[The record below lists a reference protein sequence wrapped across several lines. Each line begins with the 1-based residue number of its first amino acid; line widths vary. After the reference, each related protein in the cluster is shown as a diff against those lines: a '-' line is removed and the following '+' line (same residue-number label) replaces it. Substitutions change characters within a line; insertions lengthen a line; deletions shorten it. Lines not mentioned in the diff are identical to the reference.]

1 MWIDQ
6 EEVIRMIR
14 VNSLAYKHVLSH
26 EWERAHHLREF
37 RAGQLTRE
45 DVCDAD
51 SLLRAAA
58 EHHGRTMDKECPV
71 CGEPLR
77 LTRWVY
83 GENLGRRAGSAR
95 SEKEI
100 AEFVAEGLEFT
111 VHEVE
116 VCRSCR
122 WNHLLRSATAF
133 NAC

>member
-1 MWIDQ
+1 
-6 EEVIRMIR
+6 V
-14 VNSLAYKHVLSH
+14 
-26 EWERAHHLREF
+26 RAHHLREF

-51 SLLRAAA
+51 FLLRAAA

-83 GENLGRRAGSAR
+83 GENLGRHAGSAR

-116 VCRSCR
+116 VCRQCR

>member
-1 MWIDQ
+1 
-6 EEVIRMIR
+6 MIR
-14 VNSLAYKHVLSH
+14 VNSVAYKHVLSH

-45 DVCDAD
+45 EVCDAD
-51 SLLRAAA
+51 FLLRAAA

-95 SEKEI
+95 SDKEI
-100 AEFVAEGLEFT
+100 AEFVAKCLICQQ
-111 VHEVE
+111 V
-116 VCRSCR
+116 SL
-122 WNHLLRSATAF
+122 NDKDQQDY
-133 NAC
+133 